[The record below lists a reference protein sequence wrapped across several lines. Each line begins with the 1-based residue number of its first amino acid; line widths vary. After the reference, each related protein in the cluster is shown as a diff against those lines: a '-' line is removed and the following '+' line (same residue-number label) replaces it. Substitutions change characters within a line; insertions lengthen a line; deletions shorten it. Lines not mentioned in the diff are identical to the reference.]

1 MRRGTETLLPG
12 PFKLDENTG
21 ENITPGALE
30 EVNTKAVAMAGFAK
44 VNLYIIVTGSR
55 QHSKRVSCF

>member
-30 EVNTKAVAMAGFAK
+30 VNTKAIAMVGFAK

-55 QHSKRVSCF
+55 QRSKRASCF